1 MTNTTMSF
9 LCRCRPKVIGT
20 ALCAALAATV
30 FTGCGFRLAGSEPL
44 SALLVRPYIS
54 LKDPYTDFSR
64 EFERQLQGAGATIQ
78 TDSTTASAVIDIS
91 KDTIEQRILSV
102 SARNIPTQYL
112 LVYTVTYAVSV
123 GGKELLQPQT
133 VSLSQDYTFSE
144 QAVLAK
150 EHEADILRQQMAR
163 NISAIVM
170 RRLSSLK

>member
-1 MTNTTMSF
+1 MPIF
-9 LCRCRPKVIGT
+9 PKRRLNALIA
-20 ALCAALAATV
+20 ALCTAVAAATLAA
-30 FTGCGFRLAGSEPL
+30 CGFRLAGREPL
-44 SALLVRPYIS
+44 APVLARPYVS

-64 EFERQLQGAGATIQ
+64 EFERQLRSSGAAIQ
-78 TDSTTASAVIDIS
+78 PDSATASAEIDIS

-112 LVYTVTYAVSV
+112 LVYTVTYGVNAA
-123 GGKELLQPQT
+123 GKELLAPQT

-150 EHEADILRQQMAR
+150 EHEADILREQMAR
-163 NISAIVM
+163 NLVAIVM